1 MSVGLRMVEVM
12 RALAVLALVCLN
24 FAHAPLA
31 SGAPVGEVFT
41 APDATSF
48 CGSPADDPTDH
59 APCHACRIGGG
70 ADLPPPVPAVAWAPA
85 ACVVV
90 FGAAG
95 RPVLYDAMVPQL
107 GARAPP
113 VV

>member
-1 MSVGLRMVEVM
+1 MTLGLRMVEVV

-31 SGAPVGEVFT
+31 AASTAGDVFAPL
-41 APDATSF
+41 AATSF
-48 CGSPADDPTDH
+48 CGSPADDPADH

-70 ADLPPPVPAVAWAPA
+70 ADLPPLPPAVA
-85 ACVVV
+85 CVPVASIAE
-90 FGAAG
+90 FGAVD
-95 RPVLYDAMVPQL
+95 REVLHDAMVPRL

-113 VV
+113 AF